1 MDRRDGKGSPTG
13 DGAGE
18 KRASSDQEK
27 PEIRGREVQSDAE
40 ITEGRHNV
48 ASLRIWVSFV
58 GGGDGEI
65 RIEDLVDENRGQ
77 ELRWV

>member
-1 MDRRDGKGSPTG
+1 M
-13 DGAGE
+13 
-18 KRASSDQEK
+18 
-27 PEIRGREVQSDAE
+27 
-40 ITEGRHNV
+40 

-58 GGGDGEI
+58 GAGDGEI